1 MDRSTLKAQ
10 FARIGVAVLAGA
22 LLMAANA
29 FLYWKALPGDE
40 AAAREIG
47 AQLRALQRLDSRW
60 EGVLVRAATDPGS
73 GAQAAAALAPA
84 ASAALESIGQSA
96 GRLDSAALDSGLPG
110 LGRAWRDRIAL
121 TERHLADAG
130 FVATNLPMVRAAAER
145 YTDALRSTR
154 GGGVAAQARGA
165 ALERAA
171 GQLSAELLAYAADP
185 SEAHAARVQSA
196 LAQLSAGSA
205 GEPDRRVEEARAALT
220 GLAAAVAGRRQ
231 ALSQTLASLSAS
243 PAGRQL
249 ERVSSDF
256 DQERLAKAA
265 SQQTYGRILL
275 WSATAL
281 LVVLALVGWM
291 LLGSYRVLDRANTEL
306 SAANESLEERVAER
320 TRELTTALAELQQSE
335 TQLIQSEKMSSLGQM
350 VAGVAH
356 EINTPLAYVK
366 NNLAMV
372 EDRVV
377 TLRDLVE
384 SFARL
389 LNMLQAEDTPDD
401 ELRAQFARVS
411 SEIAQLRGEDSL
423 GELGHLVRDGLHGI
437 DQISEI
443 VVNLKDFSRLDRQK
457 MQAFDVN
464 KGLES
469 TLLLARHVL
478 KQVEVR
484 CQFSLL
490 PPVVCAASQINQVFL
505 NLITNA
511 AQATEGRRGVI
522 TLTTRAV
529 GKSVMVEVQDNGRG
543 IPAHVLPR
551 IFDPFFTTKEAGKG
565 TGLGLSICYKI
576 IDQHHGK
583 IMVMSKPGE
592 GTTFTVL
599 LPAQGTA
606 ADVTPPPVVPTELA
620 GQPPGSPTPA

>member
-1 MDRSTLKAQ
+1 MDRSTLKVQ

-22 LLMAANA
+22 ALMAANA
-29 FLYWKALPGDE
+29 VLYWKALPGDE
-40 AAAREIG
+40 AAAGEVSL
-47 AQLRALQRLDSRW
+47 QLQALQRLDARW
-60 EGVLVRAATDPGS
+60 DGLLVRATTDPGS
-73 GAQAAAALAPA
+73 GTAAAAALAPA
-84 ASAALESIGQSA
+84 ATAALEA
-96 GRLDSAALDSGLPG
+96 AARAAAELDSPALKGGLAD
-110 LGRAWRDRIAL
+110 LTRAYRDKATL
-121 TERHLADAG
+121 TQRYLADAG
-130 FVATNLPMVRAAAER
+130 FVSANLPMVRAAADR
-145 YTDALRSTR
+145 YVEALRATR
-154 GGGVAAQARGA
+154 ADDAGAQARLT
-165 ALERAA
+165 ALERTA
-171 GQLSAELLAYAADP
+171 GQLAADLLAHAADASPARAGSVQAALAELAGGTAADP
-185 SEAHAARVQSA
+185 
-196 LAQLSAGSA
+196 G
-205 GEPDRRVEEARAALT
+205 RRLEEARTALAS
-220 GLAAAVAGRRQ
+220 LAAAVAGRRQ
-231 ALSQTLASLSAS
+231 AMSDTLATIAAS

-249 ERVSSDF
+249 DQLAADF
-256 DQERLAKAA
+256 DRERLSRAA
-265 SQQTYGRILL
+265 AQQSYGRILL

-281 LVVLALVGWM
+281 LVVLGVVGWM

-306 SAANESLEERVAER
+306 SAANESLEERVTER

-389 LNMLQAEDTPDD
+389 MEMLQAEDTPD
-401 ELRAQFARVS
+401 EVLRGQFARVGA
-411 SEIAQLRGEDSL
+411 ELAQLREGDSL

-437 DQISEI
+437 DQISEL
-443 VVNLKDFSRLDRQK
+443 VVNLKDFSRLDRQR

-469 TLLLARHVL
+469 TLLLARHAL
-478 KQVEVR
+478 KQIEVR

-490 PPVVCAASQINQVFL
+490 PPVMCAASQINQVFL

-529 GKSVMVEVQDNGRG
+529 GKSVMVEIQDNGRG
-543 IPAHVLPR
+543 IPPHVLPR

-599 LPAQGTA
+599 LPAQSTA
-606 ADVTPPPVVPTELA
+606 AEITPPPVAQSGEPVP
-620 GQPPGSPTPA
+620 PSPTA

>member
-22 LLMAANA
+22 ILMAANA
-29 FLYWKALPGDE
+29 ILYWKALPGDE
-40 AAAREIG
+40 TAAREVG
-47 AQLRALQRLDSRW
+47 VQLRALQRLDAGW
-60 EGVLVRAATDPGS
+60 EGLLARATTDPGS
-73 GAQAAAALAPA
+73 ASQAAGLAPA
-84 ASAALESIGQSA
+84 ADRALEAIAQATAHLQSPALAA
-96 GRLDSAALDSGLPG
+96 GLADLARAL
-110 LGRAWRDRIAL
+110 RDKANL
-121 TERHLADAG
+121 TQRYLADAG
-130 FVATNLPMVRAAAER
+130 FVATNLPLVRAASDRYAE
-145 YTDALRSTR
+145 ALRGSR
-154 GGGVAAQARGA
+154 AGDAGGQARLGS
-165 ALERAA
+165 LERAA
-171 GQLSAELLAYAADP
+171 GRLASELLAYAADP
-185 SEAHAARVQSA
+185 SQAHADGVQAA
-196 LAQLSAGSA
+196 LAQITPGAPVDST
-205 GEPDRRVEEARAALT
+205 RRAEEARTALA

-231 ALSQTLASLSAS
+231 AMSTTLSSIVAS
-243 PAGRQL
+243 PASRQL
-249 ERVSSDF
+249 ERLATDF
-256 DQERLAKAA
+256 DQERLSRAA
-265 SQQTYGRILL
+265 AQQNYGRILL

-281 LVVLALVGWM
+281 LAVLALVGWM

-335 TQLIQSEKMSSLGQM
+335 AQLIQSEKMSSLGQM

-372 EDRVV
+372 EDRLV

-389 LNMLQAEDTPDD
+389 LEMLQAEDTPD
-401 ELRAQFARVS
+401 ETLRAQFARVS
-411 SEIAQLRGEDSL
+411 AELSQLRGEDSL

-443 VVNLKDFSRLDRQK
+443 VVNLKDFSRLDRQR
-457 MQAFDVN
+457 MQSFDVN

-484 CQFSLL
+484 CQFGLL
-490 PPVVCAASQINQVFL
+490 PPVMCAASQINQVFL

-543 IPAHVLPR
+543 IPQHVLPR

-583 IMVMSKPGE
+583 IMVMSRPGE

-599 LPAQGTA
+599 LPAQSTA
-606 ADVTPPPVVPTELA
+606 ADLTPPPAPALA
-620 GQPPGSPTPA
+620 PAGPPDNA